1 LGAEAIVVVS
11 GPEVLPFGLT
21 TNSRVKTVWSEQ
33 DAN

>member
-1 LGAEAIVVVS
+1 VS